1 MGIARARRTVTAI
14 AVSTAA
20 VAASVALAAP
30 GSAAPSTPSG
40 LPANLSLVR
49 TTHSLLGTHRWY
61 QQTYHGLPV
70 IGGWYARHLDATGRL
85 TGVLDDRKSLGGSVS
100 IAPRVP
106 SGAAETAAQ
115 KAVLR
120 ESVSRTGG
128 VEKNATTVPAADVAS
143 ARLAV
148 LPGASP
154 RLVWQVVTRSDAGSA
169 STLVDADSGAAV
181 QVRTLSHAVTGT
193 GKVFDPN
200 PVVTLRDESLR
211 DQQDTD
217 QQVLLP
223 AYKNVLLR
231 NLDGSGELSG
241 KYAKIVKARGGL
253 AKSGAERFLY
263 NRSQGGFE
271 QVMAYYQINQ
281 AQEYIQKLGFT
292 DVNNEP
298 QQVLVDTYSG
308 DNSFY
313 DPSKDTI
320 TYGRGG
326 VDDAEDAEVIWH
338 EYGHAIQDAQVPD
351 YGESEEAGATGEGF
365 GDYWAV
371 TMSIPVSH
379 GFDPACVA
387 DWDSTSYTS
396 GVPHCLRRT
405 DTAKTTDDM
414 DGEVHDDGEIWSAA
428 LWDIHQALGRDR
440 ANKVI
445 LESQF
450 YDAPDT
456 TFAAA
461 ARNVVTTAEQLYG
474 SGAAAACTRA
484 FHQRKIL

>member
-1 MGIARARRTVTAI
+1 MRIARTRRTVTSI
-14 AVSTAA
+14 AASTAV
-20 VAASVALAAP
+20 VAASIALAAP
-30 GSAAPSTPSG
+30 STAAPSG
-40 LPANLSLVR
+40 VPANLSLVR

-61 QQTYHGLPV
+61 QQTNHGLPV
-70 IGGWYARHLDATGRL
+70 VGGWYARHLDTHGRL
-85 TGVLDDRKSLGGSVS
+85 TGVLDDRKQLGRSVAT
-100 IAPRVP
+100 APKVT
-106 SGAAETAAQ
+106 SGTAKTAAE

-120 ESVSRTGG
+120 HSVSRVAG

-143 ARLAV
+143 AWLAV
-148 LPGASP
+148 LPGSAP
-154 RLVWQVVTRSDAGSA
+154 RLVWQVVTRSNAGSA
-169 STLVDADSGAAV
+169 RTLVDASSGQAV
-181 QVRTLSHAVTGT
+181 QVKTLSHAVTGT
-193 GKVFDPN
+193 GRVFDPN
-200 PVVTLRDESLR
+200 PVVTLRDESLK
-211 DQQDTD
+211 DKKNAD
-217 QQVLLP
+217 QQVLWP

-231 NLDGSGELSG
+231 NLDGSGKLSG
-241 KYAKIVKARGGL
+241 TYAKIVKAKGGL
-253 AKSGAERFLY
+253 VKSSAERFRY
-263 NRSQGGFE
+263 NRSQRGFE

-281 AQEYIQKLGFT
+281 AQEYIHKLGFT
-292 DVNNEP
+292 DVNNES
-298 QQVLVDTYSG
+298 QQVLINTFAG

-313 DPSKDTI
+313 DPSDDTI

-379 GFDPACVA
+379 GFDLPCVA

-396 GVPHCLRRT
+396 SVPHCLRRT

-428 LWDIHQALGRDR
+428 LWDIHQTLGRDR
-440 ANKVI
+440 ANKLI

-461 ARNVVTTAEQLYG
+461 ARNVVTTAGKLYG
-474 SGAAAACTRA
+474 AGAAQACTRA

>member
-1 MGIARARRTVTAI
+1 MRIARTRRTVTSI

-20 VAASVALAAP
+20 VAASVALATP
-30 GSAAPSTPSG
+30 GAAAPSG
-40 LPANLSLVR
+40 LPAGLSLVR
-49 TTHSLLGTHRWY
+49 TTHSLLGTHQWY
-61 QQTYHGLPV
+61 QQTYHGVPV
-70 IGGWYARHLDATGRL
+70 VDGWYARHLDAGGRL
-85 TGVLDDRKSLGGSVS
+85 TGVLDDRKPLGRSLST
-100 IAPRVP
+100 APRVT
-106 SGAAETAAQ
+106 SRTAEAAAE

-120 ESVSRTGG
+120 DSVSRTGG
-128 VEKNATTVPAADVAS
+128 VEKNATKVPAADDAS

-169 STLVDADSGAAV
+169 RTLVDANSGAAV
-181 QVRTLSHAVTGT
+181 QVRPLSHAVTGT
-193 GKVFDPN
+193 GRVFDPN
-200 PVVTLRDESLR
+200 PVVTLRDESLV
-211 DQQDTD
+211 DDENAD
-217 QQVLLP
+217 QQVLAP
-223 AYKNVLLR
+223 AYKSVLLH
-231 NLDGSGELSG
+231 NLDGSGTLSG
-241 KYAKIVKARGGL
+241 KYAKVVKARGGL
-253 AKSGAERFLY
+253 AKSSAERFLY
-263 NRSQGGFE
+263 DRSQGGFE
-271 QVMAYYQINQ
+271 QVMAYYQIDQ

-298 QQVLVDTYSG
+298 QKVLVNTYSG

-379 GFDPACVA
+379 GFDPPCVA

-428 LWDIHQALGRDR
+428 LWDIHQVLGRDR
-440 ANKVI
+440 ANTLI

-461 ARNVVTTAEQLYG
+461 ARNVVTTANRLYG
-474 SGAAAACTRA
+474 SAAADTCTRA
-484 FHQRKIL
+484 FQQRKIL